1 MAGVT
6 GPGPGADPRLG
17 PVSDFVPAHGGIFG
31 AEAKAQYAA
40 MARLRWSMFRN
51 GLRSRKGAL
60 ELGARVVSLVIYC
73 ILGVL
78 LGTGVGIGSYFLVL
92 NAFYLLPILFWVLMF
107 LWVMITILLA
117 SFQEQFD
124 LGILLRFPLRF
135 GSYYLLYI
143 VFGLADPATILGSLC
158 SLGFL
163 AGISA
168 ARPSLFLWTAVSLL
182 IFAVFNLLLV
192 RAIFAWIDRWLAQ
205 RKTREILGAVFMIAM
220 LSLQL
225 LNPSLWVHRDSS
237 GKSYNQQAKVV
248 REVGNQIKPWINT
261 VNSIQRR
268 FPPGLVADAL
278 GSASRHDPAAALE
291 SLAFLGLWV
300 FAAGGILAA
309 RLRAEFRGE
318 NLGSAPARKKTPVK
332 ARAVSA
338 THAYTVETRAFET
351 REAAQSSAARM
362 PTTAGSIAAIIEKEF
377 RALLRTM
384 PMLYAIGAPILLMVV
399 FSGAF
404 LQGRGP
410 SGHVFAY
417 ALPICVVYAQLGFIQ
432 LFYNS
437 LGAEGAGLQV
447 YFLSPTPFRTVMLAK
462 NIFHTILF
470 LLVATVA
477 LILTTLRLGQP
488 SLEILVT
495 TIAWLFF
502 SLPTNMAI
510 GIIFSIRLPYR
521 VNPGRLARQRGS
533 QGNALLSLGIQLIVL
548 IVSGG
553 VFALGWFLNQQLI
566 SAGLFLVL
574 GVGAIFFWMRVL
586 SNCGAM
592 ANARRV
598 DLLATLMKTE

>member
-6 GPGPGADPRLG
+6 GPIPSPAPPD
-17 PVSDFVPAHGGIFG
+17 SVPTHGGIFG
-31 AEAKAQYAA
+31 EQALAQYAA
-40 MARLRWSMFRN
+40 MASLRWNMLRN

-60 ELGARVVSLVIYC
+60 ELGASVVSLVIYVT
-73 ILGVL
+73 IGVAV
-78 LGTGVGIGSYFLVL
+78 GTGVGVGAFFLTL
-92 NAFYLLPILFWVLMF
+92 NALYLLPILFWVLMF

-135 GSYYLLYI
+135 GSYFLLYI
-143 VFGLADPATILGSLC
+143 VFGLADPATILGGLC
-158 SLGFL
+158 SLGML

-168 ARPSLFLWTAVSLL
+168 ARPSLFLWTAIALL
-182 IFAVFNLLLV
+182 GFALFNILLV

-205 RKTREILGAVFMIAM
+205 RKTREILGAVFMILM

-225 LNPSLWVHRDSS
+225 LNPAVWQHRDSS
-237 GKSYNQQAKVV
+237 GKSVNQQAKVV
-248 REVGNQIKPWINT
+248 REVGDQIKPWMNT

-268 FPPGLVADAL
+268 FPPGLAADMI
-278 GSASRHDPAAALE
+278 GSASKSDPIPALE
-291 SLAFLGLWV
+291 SLAFLGVWV
-300 FAAGGILAA
+300 LGAGGILAA
-309 RLRAEFRGE
+309 RLRSEYRGE
-318 NLGSAPARKKTPVK
+318 NLGSAPSRKKATAKVRAVPASQPYTSD
-332 ARAVSA
+332 ARALDRTS
-338 THAYTVETRAFET
+338 E
-351 REAAQSSAARM
+351 ARM
-362 PTTAGSIAAIIEKEF
+362 PTTAGSVAAILEKEF
-377 RALLRTM
+377 RALMRTM
-384 PMLYAIGAPILLMVV
+384 PMLYAIGAPVLLMLV

-432 LFYNS
+432 LFYNN

-462 NIFHTILF
+462 NVFHMILF
-470 LLVATVA
+470 LLVASVA
-477 LILTTLRLGQP
+477 LILTTLCLGP
-488 SLEILVT
+488 TPLPILLT
-495 TIAWLFF
+495 TLAWLCF
-502 SLPTNMAI
+502 SLPVNLAV

-533 QGNALLSLGIQLIVL
+533 QGNALLSLGVQLVIL
-548 IVSGG
+548 IISAGI
-553 VFALGWFLNQQLI
+553 FALGWYLKQQLI
-566 SAGLFLVL
+566 SAVIFLVL
-574 GVGAIFFWMRVL
+574 GAAAVYFWMRVL

>member
-6 GPGPGADPRLG
+6 GPGP
-17 PVSDFVPAHGGIFG
+17 VSPDFIPAHGGIFG
-31 AEAKAQYAA
+31 AQAQAQYAA

-60 ELGARVVSLVIYC
+60 ELGARVVSLLIYGL
-73 ILGVL
+73 LGVA

-92 NAFYLLPILFWVLMF
+92 NAIELLPILFWVLMF

-143 VFGLADPATILGSLC
+143 VFGLADPATILGGLC

-182 IFAVFNLLLV
+182 VFAVFNLLLV

-225 LNPSLWVHRDSS
+225 LNPAVWQHRDSS
-237 GKSYNQQAKVV
+237 GKSVNQQAKVV
-248 REVGNQIKPWINT
+248 REVGNQIKPWMNT
-261 VNSIQRR
+261 VNAVQRR
-268 FPPGLVADAL
+268 LPPGLVADAL
-278 GSASRHDPAAALE
+278 GNASKGDPATALE
-291 SLAFLGLWV
+291 SLAFLGLW
-300 FAAGGILAA
+300 ALGAGGILAA
-309 RLRAEFRGE
+309 RLRSEFRGE
-318 NLGSAPARKKTPVK
+318 SLGSAPARKKAPAKTRTVPTPEL
-332 ARAVSA
+332 RALDR
-338 THAYTVETRAFET
+338 TGE
-351 REAAQSSAARM
+351 ARM
-362 PTTAGSIAAIIEKEF
+362 PTTAGSVAAIIEKEF
-377 RALLRTM
+377 RALLRTL
-384 PMLYAIGAPILLMVV
+384 PMLYAIGAPVLLMVV

-404 LQGRGP
+404 LQGHGP
-410 SGHVFAY
+410 SGHIFPY

-432 LFYNS
+432 LFYNN

-462 NIFHTILF
+462 NIFHTVLF

-488 SLEILVT
+488 SLAILVT

-533 QGNALLSLGIQLIVL
+533 QANALLSLGLQLAILV
-548 IVSGG
+548 VSGG
-553 VFALGWFLNQQLI
+553 VFALGWYLKQQLI

-574 GVGAIFFWMRVL
+574 GAGAIYLWIRVL

-598 DLLATLMKTE
+598 DLFATLMKTE